1 MSDYELYHF
10 GVKGMKWGVRKK
22 REDRDYDRLARAM
35 KKSNKAYGDL
45 MRSRKKV
52 GEIVDDNDNVI
63 TETFTFGPKGKKL
76 MDKANKSQDKAE
88 KLLSKLSKKYPNV
101 SAVAGRTEQ
110 GKEYVDIVLGSRSGR
125 VEED

>member
-1 MSDYELYHF
+1 MSDCELYHF